1 MQDYQHQIQH
11 TLRNGTNIF
20 LRTILAEDKSKIREG
35 FKLLSPES
43 RYTRFFH
50 YLNGLSEA
58 QLEYLANVDQLNHV
72 AWGVADPSA
81 DPELGIAV
89 GRFIRVE
96 TCPNCAELALTVID
110 DYQGQGIGTVLLAL
124 LYLLAQNH
132 EIDFFV
138 GTMLSQ
144 NHRFLLRLQRLG
156 ANVTAIGDGV
166 SEFRLPIYQDSS
178 SLPEN
183 QFTPRWKELLSTL
196 SANLFKK

>member
-11 TLRNGTNIF
+11 TLRNGKEIH
-20 LRTILAEDKSKIREG
+20 LRTVLAKDKSKIREG

-50 YLNGLSEA
+50 YLNGLGEA
-58 QLEYLANVDQLNHV
+58 QLEYLSNVDQLNHV
-72 AWGVADPSA
+72 AWGASDPET

-96 TCPNCAELALTVID
+96 TCPNCAEIAFTVID
-110 DYQGQGIGTVLLAL
+110 DYQGQGIGTLLLAL
-124 LYLLAQNH
+124 MYLLAQAH

-156 ANVTAIGDGV
+156 ATANAIGDGV
-166 SEFRLPIYQDSS
+166 TEFRLPIYQEMT

-183 QFTPRWKELLSTL
+183 EFTPRWKVLIEQISK
-196 SANLFKK
+196 ALFKV